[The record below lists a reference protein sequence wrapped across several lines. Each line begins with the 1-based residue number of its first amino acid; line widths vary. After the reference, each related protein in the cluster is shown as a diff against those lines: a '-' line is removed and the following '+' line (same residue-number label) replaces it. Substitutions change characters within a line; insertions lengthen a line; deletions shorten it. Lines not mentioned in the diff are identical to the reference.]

1 MEMNFVCHGCYVS
14 VLRLLFMFPFLSFL
28 CLFFRQKCQWIL
40 KAGSITGLR
49 SFIFAFLCSGV
60 IFNKKQMYEQ

>member
-1 MEMNFVCHGCYVS
+1 
-14 VLRLLFMFPFLSFL
+14 MFPFLSFL